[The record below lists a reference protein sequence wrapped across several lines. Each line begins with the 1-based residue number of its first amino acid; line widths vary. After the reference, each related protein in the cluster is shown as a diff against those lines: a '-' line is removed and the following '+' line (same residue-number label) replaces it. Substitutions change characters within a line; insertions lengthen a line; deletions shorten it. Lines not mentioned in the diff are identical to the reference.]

1 MLFTLCLVCITFV
14 LPTASFKL
22 PNVDFKSDIDV
33 SNIHD
38 QISESIVN
46 STVTNLNF
54 SAVHISCEAILLV
67 LIALSYKRLSSVI
80 FMLSEQF
87 LRLKAEIKANQ
98 KTSAESET
106 L

>member
-1 MLFTLCLVCITFV
+1 MLVLLFLFCIICV
-14 LPTASFKL
+14 VPTDLFKL
-22 PNVDFKSDIDV
+22 PNVNFDTDV

-54 SAVHISCEAILLV
+54 SAIHISCEVILLV
-67 LIALSYKRLSSVI
+67 LVAASYKRLSSVI
-80 FMLSEQF
+80 YVLSEQF
-87 LRLKAEIKANQ
+87 LRLKAAIKANQ
-98 KTSAESET
+98 IPDLNCEI

>member
-1 MLFTLCLVCITFV
+1 MLALLCLACILHV
-14 LPTASFKL
+14 LPTSSFKL
-22 PNVDFKSDIDV
+22 PNIDFKTDV

-38 QISESIVN
+38 QISKSIVN

-54 SAVHISCEAILLV
+54 SAIHISCEVILLV
-67 LIALSYKRLSSVI
+67 LIALSYKRLSSVLFI
-80 FMLSEQF
+80 LSEQF

-98 KTSAESET
+98 KSSSISET

>member
-1 MLFTLCLVCITFV
+1 MLALLCLVCILHV
-14 LPTASFKL
+14 VPANLFKL
-22 PNVDFKSDIDV
+22 PNVDFKTDV

-54 SAVHISCEAILLV
+54 SAIHISCEVILLV
-67 LIALSYKRLSSVI
+67 LIALYYKRLSSMI
-80 FMLSEQF
+80 FILSEQC
-87 LRLKAEIKANQ
+87 LRLKAGIKANQ
-98 KTSAESET
+98 IPDSNCET

>member
-1 MLFTLCLVCITFV
+1 MMLVLLSLVCIICV
-14 LPTASFKL
+14 VPADLFKL
-22 PNVDFKSDIDV
+22 PNVNFDTDV

-54 SAVHISCEAILLV
+54 SAIHISCEIILLV
-67 LIALSYKRLSSVI
+67 LIAASYKRLSSVI
-80 FMLSEQF
+80 FVLSEQF
-87 LRLKAEIKANQ
+87 LRLKAGIKSNQ
-98 KTSAESET
+98 NSDSNCET

>member
-1 MLFTLCLVCITFV
+1 MLALLCLVCIIHAV
-14 LPTASFKL
+14 PANLFKL
-22 PNVDFKSDIDV
+22 PNVDFKTDV

-54 SAVHISCEAILLV
+54 SAIHISCEVILLV

-80 FMLSEQF
+80 FILSEQF
-87 LRLKAEIKANQ
+87 LRLKAGIKANQ
-98 KTSAESET
+98 NSDSNCET